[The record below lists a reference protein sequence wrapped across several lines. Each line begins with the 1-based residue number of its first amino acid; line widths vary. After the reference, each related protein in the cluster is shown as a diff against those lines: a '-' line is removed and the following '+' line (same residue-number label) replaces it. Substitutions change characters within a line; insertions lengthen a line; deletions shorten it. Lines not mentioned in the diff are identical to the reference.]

1 MIWSKGFS
9 ASCYMARVDP
19 LTWRDIER
27 IEITGGQIK
36 RATDGLM
43 QSADIDCVGL
53 PRNVEMWVRV
63 YMNAEQNGAYSHEA
77 LFTGLATTPDQ
88 EINGAMRTST
98 ATCYSVLKPADD
110 VLLPRGWYIA
120 AGTDGAAAASD
131 LLSVSPAP
139 ISVEG
144 PGPGIASTIVA
155 EDGETRL
162 SMAERILDAINWR
175 IRIAGDGE
183 IQIVPQATASYAKFD
198 PLENDVIETQLTVTM
213 DWYECPNVLMAADEE
228 LTAIARDDSINSPL
242 STVNRGRE
250 VWAMETDCDL
260 GENESLAEY
269 AGRRLSELQ
278 QIEIAVEYD
287 RRYVPDV
294 LPGDLILMHYPAQDL
309 EGLFFVDEQSIDVAA
324 SARTS
329 ERITAP
335 AKLGIDQDKE
345 IVTALYVVIAED
357 GTIIESAEDD
367 AISGLAGMEVIK
379 NGNE

>member
-19 LTWRDIER
+19 LTWRDVER

-63 YMNAEQNGAYSHEA
+63 YMNAEQNGSHSREA

-88 EINGAMRTST
+88 EINGTMRTSA

-120 AGTDGAAAASD
+120 AGTDGAVAVAD
-131 LLSVSPAP
+131 LLSVTPAP
-139 ISVEG
+139 VSVSG
-144 PGPGIASTIVA
+144 SGPGIANTIVA

-162 SMAERILDAINWR
+162 SMAARILEAINWR

-183 IQIVPQATASYAKFD
+183 IQILPQATVESVKFD
-198 PLENDVIETQLTVTM
+198 PLENDVIETQITVSM
-213 DWYECPNVLMAADEE
+213 DWYECPNVLMATSEE
-228 LTAIARDDSINSPL
+228 LTAIARDDSLNSPL

-250 VWAMETDCDL
+250 VWAMEADCDI
-260 GENESLAEY
+260 GENESLSEY
-269 AGRRLSELQ
+269 TGRRLSELQ
-278 QIEIAVEYD
+278 QVEIAASYD

-294 LPGDLILMHYPAQDL
+294 YPGDLILMHYPAQDL
-309 EGLFFVDEQSIDVAA
+309 EGLFFVDEQSIEVAK

-345 IVTALYVVIAED
+345 IVTALYGLIAED
-357 GTIIESAEDD
+357 GTIIDSADEDT
-367 AISGLAGMEVIK
+367 ISGLAAMEV
-379 NGNE
+379 